1 MSPIPP
7 SIHFR
12 RGYIMGYS
20 GDYWAPEREDNQNLT
35 DGKFLELERG
45 FGIGLIDKRQGI
57 RAKFS

>member
-1 MSPIPP
+1 
-7 SIHFR
+7 
-12 RGYIMGYS
+12 MGYS